1 MPLNPTLW
9 KKVLE
14 LISACSLQATEDES
28 RAVQRAW
35 MSDNDSCLLSLNFSF
50 RITLFKNSFQSL
62 ECRWNY
68 FPASLSENTA
78 KSMTCSPRTVL
89 TLETVDEILWYHHSN
104 NPSSVVLSYG
114 TNYLVCSPNFSGC
127 GWNLMVL
134 PIPITPFW
142 QYFHIV
148 LHNYLVCG
156 SKRLS
161 PWKKSY
167 IQKTSFLC
175 HGLVPF
181 VFRYFTWDMPDT
193 VTWTQKLLCLC
204 LFLSL
209 LSSCLS
215 EYHFRY
221 HLHVLFL
228 YLLSAKRAS

>member
-9 KKVLE
+9 KKVHE
-14 LISACSLQATEDES
+14 LISKYSLKATGDES
-28 RAVQRAW
+28 RAVPRAW
-35 MSDNDSCLLSLNFSF
+35 MSHNDFCLLSQTLNFSF

-68 FPASLSENTA
+68 LPASLSENIA
-78 KSMTCSPRTVL
+78 KSMTCLPRTVL

-104 NPSSVVLSYG
+104 NASSVVLSHG
-114 TNYLVCSPNFSGC
+114 TIYLVCSSNFWGW

-156 SKRLS
+156 SKLLS

-193 VTWTQKLLCLC
+193 VTWTQ
-204 LFLSL
+204 
-209 LSSCLS
+209 
-215 EYHFRY
+215 
-221 HLHVLFL
+221 
-228 YLLSAKRAS
+228 